1 MIAMS
6 VRSLSLI
13 IISQV
18 GALTLG
24 VISAHSE
31 NLIFTERL
39 ELSCSGIYQN
49 SSAEIGLK
57 FLGNS
62 GEMLP
67 APIMVPHWTG
77 PFVPPPK
84 AKWIAIDKLVISED
98 SISGDVNLGFGKIT
112 KIEINRG
119 SGTIQT
125 RGGYNEFFSGKCEK
139 FDPDEK
145 KF

>member
-6 VRSLSLI
+6 LRSHSLI
-13 IISQV
+13 VMSLV

-31 NLIFTERL
+31 NHFFTERL
-39 ELSCSGIYQN
+39 DLSCSGIYQN
-49 SSAEIGLK
+49 SSAVIGLK
-57 FLGNS
+57 FLDNK
-62 GEMLP
+62 GEILP

-84 AKWIAIDKLVISED
+84 SKWIAIDKLFVSED
-98 SISGDVNLGFGKIT
+98 SISGDVNLGFGKIV

-139 FDPDEK
+139 VEPGER